1 MVFDVAGTFDRVRIG
16 RAALEFV
23 KQRAVRLAHDL
34 GQHVEP
40 AAMRHA
46 QNDFLHAEIATAL
59 DDLLERRDQR
69 FSAVEA
75 EALGAGEL
83 EVAEFLKAFGLDQ
96 LVQDRATA
104 LAGETDFLVR
114 PLDALLDPGLLRRVG
129 DVHEFDAERLAVGA
143 FADRDDLA
151 KRAVFEAEHVVEEDL
166 AVEVSLAEAISA
178 RIEFFAIARRLDAE
192 RIELGVKMTADAVGT
207 DQHQG

>member
-1 MVFDVAGTFDRVRIG
+1 MDAVVVELAVGRRAEVVLDVAGTFDRVRIG
-16 RAALEFV
+16 GAALELM
-23 KQRAVRLAHDL
+23 KQRAVRLAHHL

-46 QNDFLHAEIATAL
+46 QYDFLHAEIAAAL

-83 EVAEFLKAFGLDQ
+83 EVAELLKAFGLDQ
-96 LVQDRATA
+96 LVQDRAAT

-114 PLDALLDPGLLRRVG
+114 TLNALLDPG
-129 DVHEFDAERLAVGA
+129 
-143 FADRDDLA
+143 
-151 KRAVFEAEHVVEEDL
+151 
-166 AVEVSLAEAISA
+166 
-178 RIEFFAIARRLDAE
+178 
-192 RIELGVKMTADAVGT
+192 
-207 DQHQG
+207 